1 MFKVAIDSVN
11 KSAQFKLT
19 NSLSGV
25 SLFLYSGANE
35 YKMAGFNQN
44 MKNELLKGKIMI
56 DLVRK
61 NQPNVALVDL
71 SLSEYQIVVGILF
84 KKKEGVLEIP
94 LAVGGDL
101 LLDDDNYLQI
111 TLTWGNV
118 NITRIDAFENRLLGT
133 TERPIVI
140 KSVAIDERTEVN
152 TEFYNGVVFG
162 NNISELET
170 IRTEMDDAGE
180 VVSEK
185 QELSYGFMELQ
196 YGYDGGVM
204 FPVVED
210 QKVVFRGN
218 GKVYLVQL

>member
-25 SLFLYSGANE
+25 SLFVYSAANE
-35 YKMAGFNQN
+35 FRMSGFNAN
-44 MKNELLKGKIMI
+44 MKTEFLKGKIVI

-61 NQPNVALVDL
+61 NQPNVSLVDL
-71 SLSEYQIVVGILF
+71 PLSDYQNVVGVLF
-84 KKKEGVLEIP
+84 KTKDGVLEIP

-101 LLDDDNYLQI
+101 VLDDENYLLV

-118 NITRIDAFENRLLGT
+118 NITRIDAFENRLLGNT
-133 TERPIVI
+133 DRPIVI
-140 KSVAIDERTEVN
+140 KSVAVDERTEVN
-152 TEFYNGVVFG
+152 TEFYNAVVFG
-162 NNISELET
+162 DNIKELET
-170 IRTEMDDAGE
+170 IRTEQDDFGE

-185 QELSYGFMELQ
+185 QELSYPFMKLQ
-196 YGYDGGVM
+196 YGFDNGVM
-204 FPVVED
+204 FQVVED
-210 QKVVFRGN
+210 QKVVFKGT